1 MIDEKNRPSE
11 EPGEQAAADWRLG
24 LEDDLAG
31 LVQQKGWRSAKD
43 VLTSYR
49 NLEKML
55 GGDRLALPAKD
66 AGPEAWGPVW
76 DKLGRPTDAAGYAF
90 QAPGEGDP
98 GGGDYDGPTAQW
110 FRDTAFELGLTQAQ
124 AKKLHDSFLER
135 FGQAKV
141 TAPEAPVYAVQ
152 EPDLKSLWGRQHDRN
167 MAAARRAYG
176 TFLGDEAQFNQIADG
191 VGTTA
196 LLDLLAKVG
205 HATSEDSM
213 TGRADARNGGP
224 RSAAE
229 ALGEIGRL
237 QTAAKADPKHPYTNK
252 THPDHAATV
261 KRMEDLF
268 ALAYGKI

>member
-11 EPGEQAAADWRLG
+11 NDAADWRLG

-49 NLEKML
+49 SLERML
-55 GGDRLALPAKD
+55 GGDRVALPGKD
-66 AGPEAWGPVW
+66 AGPEDWGPVW
-76 DKLGRPTDAAGYAF
+76 EKLGRPADPAGYALS
-90 QAPGEGDP
+90 APGGDDP
-98 GGGDYDGPTAQW
+98 AVGEYDGPTAQW
-110 FRDTAFELGLTQAQ
+110 FRDTAFELGLTQTQ
-124 AKKLHDSFLER
+124 AAKLHDAFLER
-135 FGQAKV
+135 FGKEPQPAM
-141 TAPEAPVYAVQ
+141 VQ
-152 EPDLKSLWGRQHDRN
+152 EEEPDLRSVWGRRYDRN

-191 VGTTA
+191 IGLSA

-205 HATSEDSM
+205 HATGEDSM
-213 TGRADARNGGP
+213 TGRADARNSGP

-229 ALGEIGRL
+229 AMGEIGRL
-237 QTAAKADPKHPYTNK
+237 QAAAKADPKHPYTNK
-252 THPDHAATV
+252 THPDHAAAV